1 MTELELRHKMNQ
13 LEEWLK
19 VNGLHPNY
27 TLILQDKQRLDQ
39 QINEINTMNE
49 NLQRELVLYDA
60 LKASANTGYFTTG
73 ERICINQ
80 ERGYLL
86 SMESEEELNPYQI
99 PSAIETKVQ
108 ALNK

>member
-1 MTELELRHKMNQ
+1 MTKLELDNKKKQ

-19 VNGLHPNY
+19 GNSLHPNY
-27 TLILQDKQRLDQ
+27 VLILQDKQRLDQ
-39 QINEINTMNE
+39 KINEINTMNE
-49 NLQRELVLYDA
+49 NLQREIALYEA

-86 SMESEEELNPYQI
+86 STESEDELSPYQI
-99 PSAIETKVQ
+99 TTAIEAKVQ
-108 ALNK
+108 ALKK